1 MQCISLFCVVFCGG
15 GGCFLKSLTG
25 CVRLPWWL
33 SGKESTCNAGATGN
47 AGLIPELGRSLQGG
61 YGNLLQYSCL
71 ENPMD
76 RGAWQATVHGVTKSW
91 TWLKWLSMHAC
102 TSCISER
109 RNEEDVLEFQRLEGL
124 TSRRDSALVASFK
137 VTKMTGVKKE
147 GQRTTEAQTSHCQQN
162 RDPIRGEGGS
172 WKPEKDFLWSPMNN
186 TSRYGYSVNNT
197 WTYEHSMN
205 NTWHWN

>member
-1 MQCISLFCVVFCGG
+1 MYFIVFVFFWGG
-15 GGCFLKSLTG
+15 WGCFLKSLTG

-76 RGAWQATVHGVTKSW
+76 RGAWQATVHGVTKSR

-124 TSRRDSALVASFK
+124 TSQRDPALVASFK